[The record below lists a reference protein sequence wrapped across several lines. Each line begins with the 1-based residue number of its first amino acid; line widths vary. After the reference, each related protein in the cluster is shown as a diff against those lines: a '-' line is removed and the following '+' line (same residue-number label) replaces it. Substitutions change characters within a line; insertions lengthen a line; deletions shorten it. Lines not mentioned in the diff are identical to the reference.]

1 MKAGLRMSV
10 CQCCMLGL
18 RPYSLSLLYILLYPF
33 PPITLDLIRLG
44 STLIYSIPLSH
55 IGMIMDWRQ
64 MAGKP
69 TTGASLADTWKSLH
83 SVWSG
88 GHQVLSGDNNG
99 SGSSSQQGS
108 AGGGTWS
115 GQMDPRRGW
124 IIAICWLATCGAEC
138 VLPIRLLNPR
148 KPSNFPLSRP
158 LARTQHNIPI
168 PPHPPPTPNP
178 RLHPHTP
185 LQPPRPHNLLLLC
198 PPLVYILLG
207 CNGNRCGGDRHCC
220 GAGVCEEGDG
230 GGAEGFCGKW
240 SWRWDRGGRG

>member
-1 MKAGLRMSV
+1 
-10 CQCCMLGL
+10 
-18 RPYSLSLLYILLYPF
+18 
-33 PPITLDLIRLG
+33 
-44 STLIYSIPLSH
+44 
-55 IGMIMDWRQ
+55 MDWRQ

-138 VLPIRLLNPR
+138 VLPIRQVLILHT
-148 KPSNFPLSRP
+148 PSNLPPPFPL
-158 LARTQHNIPI
+158 AHTQHNIPI
-168 PPHPPPTPNP
+168 PPNPPSTSNS
-178 RLHPHTP
+178 RLHSHPP
-185 LQPPRPHNLLLLC
+185 LQPPRPHNLLLIRS
-198 PPLVYILLG
+198 PLVYILLG
-207 CNGNRCGGDRHCC
+207 RDGNRCGGYRHCC
-220 GAGVCEEGDG
+220 RAGVC
-230 GGAEGFCGKW
+230 
-240 SWRWDRGGRG
+240 

>member
-1 MKAGLRMSV
+1 
-10 CQCCMLGL
+10 
-18 RPYSLSLLYILLYPF
+18 
-33 PPITLDLIRLG
+33 
-44 STLIYSIPLSH
+44 
-55 IGMIMDWRQ
+55 MDWRQ

-138 VLPIRLLNPR
+138 VLPIRQVLILHT
-148 KPSNFPLSRP
+148 PSNLPPPFPL
-158 LARTQHNIPI
+158 AHTQHSISI
-168 PPHPPPTPNP
+168 PPNPPSTSNP

-185 LQPPRPHNLLLLC
+185 LQPPRPHNLLLLRHT
-198 PPLVYILLG
+198 LVYILLG
-207 CNGNRCGGDRHCC
+207 RDGNRCGRYRHCC
-220 GAGVCEEGDG
+220 GAGVCQEGDG
-230 GGAEGFCGKW
+230 GGAEGFCGRRN
-240 SWRWDRGGRG
+240 WRRGRGGGG